1 MVQEDHPLADA
12 SQQIEPQVTFTGAC
26 QNSGAGLSKV
36 LVHALNLSQK
46 HIGKTG
52 PRKTDTCF
60 VAALKCKKGSSFDPA
75 LMQIKDAAATGRQHQ
90 SARSPVKEG
99 VGLSPIGQRVKPG
112 ALSWISECPSRDVP
126 ARLSALAITEP
137 NVRKGRLSWRPLSV
151 RMSAVGTFR
160 NCGRR
165 QRMSDHRKEAEI
177 VGADFALSARPAS
190 MPSRTVNSLNRS
202 LDGLE
207 YYRQDH
213 P

>member
-1 MVQEDHPLADA
+1 MAGNEHKYFGCVTEAVVAKGEPVQEVVRNMVQEDHPLADA

-60 VAALKCKKGSSFDPA
+60 VAALKSKKGSFLDPA

-112 ALSWISECPSRDVP
+112 ALS
-126 ARLSALAITEP
+126 
-137 NVRKGRLSWRPLSV
+137 
-151 RMSAVGTFR
+151 
-160 NCGRR
+160 
-165 QRMSDHRKEAEI
+165 
-177 VGADFALSARPAS
+177 
-190 MPSRTVNSLNRS
+190 
-202 LDGLE
+202 
-207 YYRQDH
+207 
-213 P
+213 